1 MRLTCPNCTAQYE
14 VEESVIPSSGRD
26 VQCSA
31 CGHIW
36 FQYPAEVSL
45 AMRAA
50 ELEDDEDDDDAP
62 EPAQGEAGAAATQID
77 RKVLDVLRDEAR
89 RELDARRKPGA
100 GLETQ
105 GDLGLVT
112 RPARPA
118 RGHRDETHPEEDDG
132 PAAGTERP
140 APSRRNLLP
149 DIEELSSTLEPGREP
164 RRRGESE
171 TILPPT
177 ERETRRGFM
186 QGFGLVALIFAA
198 LALLYVFAGAIAAQ
212 VPMLTE
218 ALRGY
223 VGLVDMLR
231 DWISTTLRGLL
242 TGGE

>member
-14 VEESVIPSSGRD
+14 VEDSVIPSSGRD

-36 FQYPAEVSL
+36 FQYPADVSL

-50 ELEDDEDDDDAP
+50 ELDDDEDEDAAQ
-62 EPAQGEAGAAATQID
+62 EPAEAETGAPATQID
-77 RKVLDVLRDEAR
+77 RKVLDVLREEAR
-89 RELDARRKPGA
+89 RELDARRTPGA

-118 RGHRDETHPEEDDG
+118 RSQRGDPHPEDAD
-132 PAAGTERP
+132 PPRAGAERP
-140 APSRRNLLP
+140 SPSRRNLLP

-164 RRRGESE
+164 RRRGENE
-171 TILPPT
+171 TTLPPT

-186 QGFGLVALIFAA
+186 QGFSLVALIFAA
-198 LALLYVFAGAIAAQ
+198 LTLLYVFAGTIAAQ
-212 VPMLTE
+212 IPMLTE